1 MQRVKEISDGTFLVY
16 ETPLGFGQTPASA
29 GVAVW
34 YYHRSQRWV
43 CEECG
48 DASLPTRT
56 LRESLGFRGACSH
69 VEMCIG
75 EDKNG

>member
-34 YYHRSQRWV
+34 YYQRSQRWV

-48 DASLPTRT
+48 DAEIGGRYPRIYCQHMRLCID
-56 LRESLGFRGACSH
+56 ES
-69 VEMCIG
+69 
-75 EDKNG
+75 